1 MKRIC
6 ILLLFAVSVSG
17 CAGTQQIDEAS
28 SHVNSPEI
36 NLATAKFGTSQKR
49 NLATARIMLQENR
62 ITAATEILSE
72 ICSAK
77 GVPGVTDEA
86 LFRLALLYYDAGQG
100 KNDVNQA
107 QQHLERL
114 VKEYPSS
121 SWKNHADSLLELIAT
136 LNRKI
141 RYLRGENLSLTR
153 ENKELR
159 SNIEKLRNLR
169 GENLSLTREN
179 KELRLNIEKLKT
191 LDIEQELKERSR

>member
-6 ILLLFAVSVSG
+6 ILLLFAVSIGG
-17 CAGTQQIDEAS
+17 CAGTQQMDEAPPR
-28 SHVNSPEI
+28 VNSPDR

-49 NLATARIMLQENR
+49 NLATAKIMLQENR
-62 ITAATEILSE
+62 ITAAMEILSG

-77 GVPGVTDEA
+77 GVPDVTDEA

-114 VKEYPSS
+114 IREYPSS
-121 SWKNHADSLLELIAT
+121 SWRNHADSFLDLIAT

-141 RYLRGENLSLTR
+141 
-153 ENKELR
+153 
-159 SNIEKLRNLR
+159 RNLR

-179 KELRLNIEKLKT
+179 KELRLNIERLRNLRGENLSLTKEHKELRLNIEKLKS